1 LPDPNGIV
9 CAQEKYN
16 AIKVEFDQVSQNL
29 TSEVTQNQ
37 ERKKKVRDF
46 INTSTAEKSV
56 LEARIKDLEEKNAS
70 AASAAEDEI
79 RQLQDKI
86 SDLQQTVMDKDNL
99 LKEQEQLESQLRA
112 EVDNMQEVVAA
123 HSTGTQEQIQEIQRQ
138 LRSTKEELEGSRTKR
153 MAARTEMIGLSQAL
167 EKAQKEGEGLKVYM
181 QNTISPLV
189 FEQVNYL
196 ETLVTGI
203 ELAHRQITSKSSYRI
218 HSVLADVVKSLC
230 FRQAGNS
237 GDGDKNRAGSDSLR
251 TSMHSDAGITLVNT
265 AAGSGAASGFGNGS
279 KRPGGAAGGASSGVG
294 SAAVTA
300 VASAHEQAQ
309 TLKAELERVKS
320 GLILLAQSMEK
331 LQDSVR
337 ADSRCC
343 GGVSEVCET
352 TTSRTTTS
360 RFRVGITGRRTA
372 GYDRV
377 DGGGGLYE
385 DDYDD
390 VSVNNRNGGRASS
403 SVISPLGMAAVGRG
417 GAAAGVGM
425 RTGNAADAGK
435 FTIESQ
441 DDDGDV

>member
-1 LPDPNGIV
+1 MDVIDSN
-9 CAQEKYN
+9 
-16 AIKVEFDQVSQNL
+16 
-29 TSEVTQNQ
+29 
-37 ERKKKVRDF
+37 
-46 INTSTAEKSV
+46 SV
-56 LEARIKDLEEKNAS
+56 WYLDS
-70 AASAAEDEI
+70 S
-79 RQLQDKI
+79 
-86 SDLQQTVMDKDNL
+86 
-99 LKEQEQLESQLRA
+99 
-112 EVDNMQEVVAA
+112 
-123 HSTGTQEQIQEIQRQ
+123 
-138 LRSTKEELEGSRTKR
+138 
-153 MAARTEMIGLSQAL
+153 IGLSPLISLAMNPVIAYMVVVIN
-167 EKAQKEGEGLKVYM
+167 KKETSWILRP
-181 QNTISPLV
+181 PLV
-189 FEQVNYL
+189 AY
-196 ETLVTGI
+196 
-203 ELAHRQITSKSSYRI
+203 SSTIPY
-218 HSVLADVVKSLC
+218 AVKEH
-230 FRQAGNS
+230 N
-237 GDGDKNRAGSDSLR
+237 
-251 TSMHSDAGITLVNT
+251 I
-265 AAGSGAASGFGNGS
+265 
-279 KRPGGAAGGASSGVG
+279 P
-294 SAAVTA
+294 
-300 VASAHEQAQ
+300 SAHEQAQ